1 MSGELLTVLSVGQYL
16 KQALVSESTLAS
28 YRSVVVPIQ
37 FAYAN
42 SRGKDIAETVVDLLQ
57 TIVPEK
63 NSVIEKFATFGVQAR
78 DAFETQS
85 LLQMKQS
92 YCNEGQCMRCAVGLQ
107 LLKN

>member
-1 MSGELLTVLSVGQYL
+1 MGQYL
-16 KQALVSESTLAS
+16 KQALVYESTLAS
-28 YRSVVVPIQ
+28 YRSLVVPIQ

-63 NSVIEKFATFGVQAR
+63 NSIIEKFATFGVQAR

-85 LLQMKQS
+85 LL
-92 YCNEGQCMRCAVGLQ
+92 
-107 LLKN
+107 

>member
-92 YCNEGQCMRCAVGLQ
+92 YCNAGQCMRCAVGLQ

>member
-1 MSGELLTVLSVGQYL
+1 MVMFFFRWLN
-16 KQALVSESTLAS
+16 
-28 YRSVVVPIQ
+28 RCRFQ

-42 SRGKDIAETVVDLLQ
+42 SRGKDVAETVVDLLQ

-63 NSVIEKFATFGVQAR
+63 NSIIEKFATFGVEAR

-85 LLQMKQS
+85 LLQLKQT
-92 YCNEGQCMRCAVGLQ
+92 YCNAGKCMHCAVGLQ